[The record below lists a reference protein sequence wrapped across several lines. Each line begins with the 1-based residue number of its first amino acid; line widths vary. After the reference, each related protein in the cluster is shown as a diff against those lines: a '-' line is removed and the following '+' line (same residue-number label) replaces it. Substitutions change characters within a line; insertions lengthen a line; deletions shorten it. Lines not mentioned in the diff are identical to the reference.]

1 MLSGALVF
9 VGLAYVAYLFWFSL
23 VLWQAKDATKWLFG
37 AKKVSVP
44 QWAQWVRPTIMP
56 LGLPAPA

>member
-1 MLSGALVF
+1 MLGGAAVI
-9 VGLAYVAYLFWFSL
+9 VGLAYVAYLLWFAL
-23 VLWQAKDATKWLFG
+23 VMWQAKGAVKWLFG

-44 QWAQWVRPTIMP
+44 QWAQWVRPTMMP

>member
-1 MLSGALVF
+1 MLSDALVF
-9 VGLAYVAYLFWFSL
+9 VGMAYVAYLLWFSL
-23 VLWQAKDATKWLFG
+23 VLWKAKDATKWLFG

-44 QWAQWVRPTIMP
+44 QWARPTFMP

>member
-1 MLSGALVF
+1 MLSGGLVF
-9 VGLAYVAYLFWFSL
+9 VGLAYVAYLLWFSL

-44 QWAQWVRPTIMP
+44 QWTQWVRPTFMP